1 MHQQCFSALYPKGKY
16 GERGLWRVSKIARKE
31 IKLPISNYF
40 VTLPLENKV
49 PFEKYQS
56 IMKFLDD
63 IGVEVIEPEQTTFSE
78 LTADDLKSIYLSKE
92 QSRMGMVIDH
102 SEVQREAMERR
113 YCRK

>member
-1 MHQQCFSALYPKGKY
+1 MTTNTITF
-16 GERGLWRVSKIARKE
+16 KE
-31 IKLPISNYF
+31 HL
-40 VTLPLENKV
+40 
-49 PFEKYQS
+49 PFEKYKS

-102 SEVQREAMERR
+102 SEVQREAMKRR

>member
-1 MHQQCFSALYPKGKY
+1 MTTNTITF
-16 GERGLWRVSKIARKE
+16 KE
-31 IKLPISNYF
+31 HL
-40 VTLPLENKV
+40 

-63 IGVEVIEPEQTTFSE
+63 IGVEVMEPEQTTFSE

-113 YCRK
+113 YRRK

>member
-1 MHQQCFSALYPKGKY
+1 MTTNTITF
-16 GERGLWRVSKIARKE
+16 KE
-31 IKLPISNYF
+31 HL
-40 VTLPLENKV
+40 

-63 IGVEVIEPEQTTFSE
+63 IGVEVMEPERTTFSE
-78 LTADDLKSIYLSKE
+78 LTTEDLKSIYLSKE

>member
-1 MHQQCFSALYPKGKY
+1 MTTNTITF
-16 GERGLWRVSKIARKE
+16 KE
-31 IKLPISNYF
+31 HL
-40 VTLPLENKV
+40 

-63 IGVEVIEPEQTTFSE
+63 IGVEVMEPEQTTFSE
-78 LTADDLKSIYLSKE
+78 LTTEDLKSIYLSKE

>member
-1 MHQQCFSALYPKGKY
+1 MTTNTITF
-16 GERGLWRVSKIARKE
+16 KE
-31 IKLPISNYF
+31 HL
-40 VTLPLENKV
+40 

-78 LTADDLKSIYLSKE
+78 LTTDDLKSIYLSKE

>member
-1 MHQQCFSALYPKGKY
+1 MTTNTITF
-16 GERGLWRVSKIARKE
+16 KE
-31 IKLPISNYF
+31 HL
-40 VTLPLENKV
+40 

-63 IGVEVIEPEQTTFSE
+63 IGVEVMEPEQTTFSE
-78 LTADDLKSIYLSKE
+78 LTTDDLKSIYLSKE

>member
-1 MHQQCFSALYPKGKY
+1 MTTNTITF
-16 GERGLWRVSKIARKE
+16 KE
-31 IKLPISNYF
+31 HL
-40 VTLPLENKV
+40 

-56 IMKFLDD
+56 IMNFLDD

-78 LTADDLKSIYLSKE
+78 LTANDLKSIYLSKE

>member
-1 MHQQCFSALYPKGKY
+1 MTTNTITF
-16 GERGLWRVSKIARKE
+16 KE
-31 IKLPISNYF
+31 HL
-40 VTLPLENKV
+40 

-78 LTADDLKSIYLSKE
+78 LTTEDLKSIYLSKE
-92 QSRMGMVIDH
+92 QSRIGMVIDH
-102 SEVQREAMERR
+102 SEVQKEAMERR

>member
-1 MHQQCFSALYPKGKY
+1 MTTNTIIF
-16 GERGLWRVSKIARKE
+16 KE
-31 IKLPISNYF
+31 HL
-40 VTLPLENKV
+40 

-78 LTADDLKSIYLSKE
+78 LTANDLKSIYLSKE

>member
-1 MHQQCFSALYPKGKY
+1 MTTNTITF
-16 GERGLWRVSKIARKE
+16 KE
-31 IKLPISNYF
+31 HL
-40 VTLPLENKV
+40 

-63 IGVEVIEPEQTTFSE
+63 IGVEVMEPEQTTFSK
-78 LTADDLKSIYLSKE
+78 LTANDLKSIYLSKE

>member
-1 MHQQCFSALYPKGKY
+1 MTTNTITF
-16 GERGLWRVSKIARKE
+16 KE
-31 IKLPISNYF
+31 HL
-40 VTLPLENKV
+40 

-63 IGVEVIEPEQTTFSE
+63 IGVEVMEPEQTTFSE
-78 LTADDLKSIYLSKE
+78 LTTEDLKSIYLSKE

-102 SEVQREAMERR
+102 SEVQREGMERR

>member
-1 MHQQCFSALYPKGKY
+1 MTTNTITF
-16 GERGLWRVSKIARKE
+16 KE
-31 IKLPISNYF
+31 HL
-40 VTLPLENKV
+40 

-102 SEVQREAMERR
+102 SEVQREGMKRR

>member
-1 MHQQCFSALYPKGKY
+1 MTTNTITF
-16 GERGLWRVSKIARKE
+16 KE
-31 IKLPISNYF
+31 HL
-40 VTLPLENKV
+40 

-102 SEVQREAMERR
+102 SKVQKEAMERR

>member
-1 MHQQCFSALYPKGKY
+1 MTTNTITF
-16 GERGLWRVSKIARKE
+16 KE
-31 IKLPISNYF
+31 HL
-40 VTLPLENKV
+40 

-63 IGVEVIEPEQTTFSE
+63 IGVEVMEPEQTTFSE

-102 SEVQREAMERR
+102 SEVQREAMGRR
-113 YCRK
+113 YWRK

>member
-1 MHQQCFSALYPKGKY
+1 MTTNTIIF
-16 GERGLWRVSKIARKE
+16 KE
-31 IKLPISNYF
+31 HL
-40 VTLPLENKV
+40 

-78 LTADDLKSIYLSKE
+78 LTTEDLKSIYLSKE
-92 QSRMGMVIDH
+92 QSRIGMVIDH
-102 SEVQREAMERR
+102 SEVQREAMKRR

>member
-1 MHQQCFSALYPKGKY
+1 MTTNTITF
-16 GERGLWRVSKIARKE
+16 KE
-31 IKLPISNYF
+31 HL
-40 VTLPLENKV
+40 

-63 IGVEVIEPEQTTFSE
+63 IGVEVVEPEQTTFSE

>member
-1 MHQQCFSALYPKGKY
+1 MTTNTITF
-16 GERGLWRVSKIARKE
+16 KE
-31 IKLPISNYF
+31 HL
-40 VTLPLENKV
+40 

-102 SEVQREAMERR
+102 SEAQREAMERR

>member
-1 MHQQCFSALYPKGKY
+1 MTTNTITF
-16 GERGLWRVSKIARKE
+16 KE
-31 IKLPISNYF
+31 HL
-40 VTLPLENKV
+40 

-63 IGVEVIEPEQTTFSE
+63 IGVEVMEPEQTTFSE

>member
-1 MHQQCFSALYPKGKY
+1 MTTNTITF
-16 GERGLWRVSKIARKE
+16 KE
-31 IKLPISNYF
+31 HL
-40 VTLPLENKV
+40 

-63 IGVEVIEPEQTTFSE
+63 IGVEVMEPEQTTFSE

-102 SEVQREAMERR
+102 SEVQREAMGR

>member
-1 MHQQCFSALYPKGKY
+1 MTTNTIIF
-16 GERGLWRVSKIARKE
+16 KE
-31 IKLPISNYF
+31 HL
-40 VTLPLENKV
+40 

-63 IGVEVIEPEQTTFSE
+63 IGVEVMEPEQTTFSE

>member
-1 MHQQCFSALYPKGKY
+1 MTTNTIIF
-16 GERGLWRVSKIARKE
+16 KE
-31 IKLPISNYF
+31 HL
-40 VTLPLENKV
+40 

-78 LTADDLKSIYLSKE
+78 LTANDLKSIYLSKE

-102 SEVQREAMERR
+102 SEVQKEAMERR

>member
-1 MHQQCFSALYPKGKY
+1 MTTNTITF
-16 GERGLWRVSKIARKE
+16 KE
-31 IKLPISNYF
+31 HL
-40 VTLPLENKV
+40 

-63 IGVEVIEPEQTTFSE
+63 IGVEVIEPELTTFSE
-78 LTADDLKSIYLSKE
+78 LTTEDLKSIYLSKE

>member
-1 MHQQCFSALYPKGKY
+1 MTTNTITF
-16 GERGLWRVSKIARKE
+16 KE
-31 IKLPISNYF
+31 HL
-40 VTLPLENKV
+40 

-63 IGVEVIEPEQTTFSE
+63 IGVEVMEPEQTTFSE
-78 LTADDLKSIYLSKE
+78 LPADDLKSIYLSKE

-102 SEVQREAMERR
+102 SEVQKEAMERR

>member
-1 MHQQCFSALYPKGKY
+1 MTTNTITF
-16 GERGLWRVSKIARKE
+16 KE
-31 IKLPISNYF
+31 HL
-40 VTLPLENKV
+40 

-56 IMKFLDD
+56 IMKFLDN
-63 IGVEVIEPEQTTFSE
+63 IGVEVMEPEQTTFSE

-102 SEVQREAMERR
+102 SEVQKEAMERR

>member
-1 MHQQCFSALYPKGKY
+1 MTTNTITF
-16 GERGLWRVSKIARKE
+16 KE
-31 IKLPISNYF
+31 HL
-40 VTLPLENKV
+40 

-78 LTADDLKSIYLSKE
+78 LTTEDLKSIYLSKE

-102 SEVQREAMERR
+102 SEVQREAMKRR

>member
-1 MHQQCFSALYPKGKY
+1 MTTNTITF
-16 GERGLWRVSKIARKE
+16 KE
-31 IKLPISNYF
+31 HL
-40 VTLPLENKV
+40 

-63 IGVEVIEPEQTTFSE
+63 IGVEVMEPEQTTFSE
-78 LTADDLKSIYLSKE
+78 LTAEDLKSIYLSKE

>member
-1 MHQQCFSALYPKGKY
+1 MTTNTITF
-16 GERGLWRVSKIARKE
+16 KE
-31 IKLPISNYF
+31 HL
-40 VTLPLENKV
+40 

-102 SEVQREAMERR
+102 SEVQRKAMERR

>member
-1 MHQQCFSALYPKGKY
+1 MTTNTITF
-16 GERGLWRVSKIARKE
+16 KE
-31 IKLPISNYF
+31 HL
-40 VTLPLENKV
+40 

-78 LTADDLKSIYLSKE
+78 LTTEDLKSIYLSKE
-92 QSRMGMVIDH
+92 QSRIGMVIDH
-102 SEVQREAMERR
+102 SEVQREAMKRR

>member
-1 MHQQCFSALYPKGKY
+1 MTTNTITF
-16 GERGLWRVSKIARKE
+16 KE
-31 IKLPISNYF
+31 HI
-40 VTLPLENKV
+40 

-63 IGVEVIEPEQTTFSE
+63 IGVEVMEPEQTTFSE

>member
-1 MHQQCFSALYPKGKY
+1 MTTNTITF
-16 GERGLWRVSKIARKE
+16 KE
-31 IKLPISNYF
+31 HL
-40 VTLPLENKV
+40 

-78 LTADDLKSIYLSKE
+78 LTTEDLKSIYLSKE

-102 SEVQREAMERR
+102 SEVQKEAMERR
-113 YCRK
+113 YRRK

>member
-1 MHQQCFSALYPKGKY
+1 MTTNTITF
-16 GERGLWRVSKIARKE
+16 KE
-31 IKLPISNYF
+31 HL
-40 VTLPLENKV
+40 

-92 QSRMGMVIDH
+92 QSRMEMVIDH

>member
-1 MHQQCFSALYPKGKY
+1 MTTNTITF
-16 GERGLWRVSKIARKE
+16 KE
-31 IKLPISNYF
+31 HL
-40 VTLPLENKV
+40 

-63 IGVEVIEPEQTTFSE
+63 IGVEVMEPEQTTFSE

-102 SEVQREAMERR
+102 SEVQKEAMERR
-113 YCRK
+113 YRRK

>member
-1 MHQQCFSALYPKGKY
+1 MTTNTITF
-16 GERGLWRVSKIARKE
+16 KE
-31 IKLPISNYF
+31 HL
-40 VTLPLENKV
+40 

-63 IGVEVIEPEQTTFSE
+63 IGVEVMESEQTTFSE
-78 LTADDLKSIYLSKE
+78 LTTEDLKSIYLSKE

>member
-1 MHQQCFSALYPKGKY
+1 MTTNTITF
-16 GERGLWRVSKIARKE
+16 KE
-31 IKLPISNYF
+31 HL
-40 VTLPLENKV
+40 

-63 IGVEVIEPEQTTFSE
+63 IGVEVMEPEQTTFSE

-92 QSRMGMVIDH
+92 QSRIGMVIDH
-102 SEVQREAMERR
+102 SEVQKEAMERR